1 MTALSCSLGSWHQPR
16 TGAGAAGGRTRTVL
30 VSVAS
35 RLVSPWSVLAVL
47 LGSPGL
53 QISRLP
59 VLSQFFCQELSQFP
73 TLACVIHLAV
83 QWLCQLL
90 AASFPSLFAV
100 WSLLCLL
107 WLMKG
112 VPV

>member
-59 VLSQFFCQELSQFP
+59 VLCLAGVAKSFLSFLP
-73 TLACVIHLAV
+73 LPA
-83 QWLCQLL
+83 
-90 AASFPSLFAV
+90 
-100 WSLLCLL
+100 
-107 WLMKG
+107 
-112 VPV
+112 